1 MINKDKWAES
11 IKDFQEKKLPSLY
24 RREIEI
30 PTERPVKRAVSI
42 IGPRRSGKTYEM
54 YLLIRKLVEK
64 YNKKRILYVNF
75 ERADLGLV
83 KREDLVKMKE
93 VYYELFP
100 EFKDK
105 EVWFFLDEIQN
116 VDGWEK
122 FVRTCLDEEINVYL
136 SGSSSKMLSQE
147 IATSMRGRNLPY
159 KILPFSFR
167 EFLDTKNIDYK
178 NHLSSKQK
186 SNIKNL
192 FNKYLKFGGYP
203 EVIIHRKEREKILKD
218 IYDTALYRD
227 VVDRANIRNTKVM
240 ELLINA
246 LVKSKEFSVN
256 KFYNFLKSSNIKAS
270 KNSLYNYIGYL
281 NDAFI
286 VYPLKKFEVSYKKK
300 EQSIP
305 KIYFVDNG
313 LLTLNGVDD
322 KGRLLE
328 NLVFVDL
335 LRKKGYENLAYY
347 QTTKEEVDFLVL
359 EGKKVRKMIQVCYD
373 YNENTKERELTSLV
387 NASKKFDCD
396 NLLLI
401 TSEKDETVEYNNK
414 KINLLPCWKWLI
426 SDTK

>member
-270 KNSLYNYIGYL
+270 KTHYI
-281 NDAFI
+281 I
-286 VYPLKKFEVSYKKK
+286 
-300 EQSIP
+300 I
-305 KIYFVDNG
+305 
-313 LLTLNGVDD
+313 
-322 KGRLLE
+322 
-328 NLVFVDL
+328 
-335 LRKKGYENLAYY
+335 LA
-347 QTTKEEVDFLVL
+347 
-359 EGKKVRKMIQVCYD
+359 I
-373 YNENTKERELTSLV
+373 
-387 NASKKFDCD
+387 
-396 NLLLI
+396 
-401 TSEKDETVEYNNK
+401 
-414 KINLLPCWKWLI
+414 
-426 SDTK
+426 

>member
-1 MINKDKWAES
+1 M
-11 IKDFQEKKLPSLY
+11 
-24 RREIEI
+24 
-30 PTERPVKRAVSI
+30 
-42 IGPRRSGKTYEM
+42 
-54 YLLIRKLVEK
+54 
-64 YNKKRILYVNF
+64 
-75 ERADLGLV
+75 
-83 KREDLVKMKE
+83 
-93 VYYELFP
+93 
-100 EFKDK
+100 
-105 EVWFFLDEIQN
+105 
-116 VDGWEK
+116 
-122 FVRTCLDEEINVYL
+122 
-136 SGSSSKMLSQE
+136 
-147 IATSMRGRNLPY
+147 
-159 KILPFSFR
+159 
-167 EFLDTKNIDYK
+167 
-178 NHLSSKQK
+178 
-186 SNIKNL
+186 
-192 FNKYLKFGGYP
+192 
-203 EVIIHRKEREKILKD
+203 
-218 IYDTALYRD
+218 
-227 VVDRANIRNTKVM
+227 
-240 ELLINA
+240 
-246 LVKSKEFSVN
+246 
-256 KFYNFLKSSNIKAS
+256 
-270 KNSLYNYIGYL
+270 GYL